1 MRVAQSWLTEILRR
15 DTPDWGVTAEELDAG
30 FVRVGF
36 EVEEVDSLDTVT
48 GPLKI
53 GRVAHIEELT
63 NFRKPIRFCQVDV
76 GEAEPRGIVQIVH
89 GLGEHSRRYLR
100 LITALLDAGF
110 VVAAD
115 DHAGHGATAAA
126 EDTWGDAG
134 AEARGRTS
142 AALAA
147 AAKSPAVE

>member
-1 MRVAQSWLTEILRR
+1 MLISKNWIVRLLQNAGNKDFNPT
-15 DTPDWGVTAEELDAG
+15 DEELDAG

-76 GEAEPRGIVQIVH
+76 GEAEPRGIVC
-89 GLGEHSRRYLR
+89 GARNFAEGD
-100 LITALLDAGF
+100 LI
-110 VVAAD
+110 VAALPGAVLPGG
-115 DHAGHGATAAA
+115 HARSAVGV
-126 EDTWGDAG
+126 
-134 AEARGRTS
+134 
-142 AALAA
+142 AALPLGA
-147 AAKSPAVE
+147 PVEVEVTVRVRS